1 MSTANVPTLRT
12 YAGQTIKPAGG
23 VTVDVRHQGCTH
35 RLTCLV
41 VNGNGPNLIGRDWLE
56 QMKLECDS
64 AEEVDSTDG
73 SLDGKKSESFEERK
87 EEYSVV
93 PSPVLRK
100 EEYSVVP
107 SPVLHKEEY
116 SVVPSPV
123 LHEEE
128 YAVIPSP
135 ENHLHEGRS
144 HSVISDR
151 NEAGCVRIEAS
162 PLTSTDA
169 RVFSSTDSSAEQCIS
184 VTKISVVQRVTI
196 SNQPDGSTGTGG
208 KQSKADSGSSLSSPN
223 NLSSELDST
232 SPSQQL
238 STSSDHV
245 WLGASFPPFIN
256 DQGCPM
262 AIWVATTLDTIP
274 IDSVLI
280 NPRSGQPYSNCD
292 GSVYRWM
299 GLQQQRQSYAS
310 DYHWHGHYQTS
321 GLDQRPYTVD
331 TPIVSRQYIAV
342 NVTTESSTESTP
354 DVYSSSNDPAIAHQ
368 TAPSQPLR
376 GTQPNQGPQSAAP
389 VPGSWLRYPTGETPK
404 AVTPSGEQQ
413 SDSQYNNV
421 PRYGY
426 STTPSEPA
434 LMQFPHLIVQAAEI
448 YQPQHQPPGVQTENH
463 QTRIDG
469 PQPSQGDAVS
479 VCDYAATPTSNA
491 AAQPQGAAHY
501 GRSRAATVEVD

>member
-1 MSTANVPTLRT
+1 MCALQINGVSASMEIDTGTAATIISSSKQYELIKQGTHELQLSTANVPTLRT

-56 QMKLECDS
+56 QMKLECVS

-107 SPVLHKEEY
+107 SPVLCKEEYSVVPSPVLRKEEY

-184 VTKISVVQRVTI
+184 VTKISVVQSVTI

-208 KQSKADSGSSLSSPN
+208 KQSKADSGSSLSSPD

-280 NPRSGQPYSNCD
+280 NPRSGQPYSNRD

-310 DYHWHGHYQTS
+310 DYRCHGHSQTS

-331 TPIVSRQYIAV
+331 
-342 NVTTESSTESTP
+342 STSLST
-354 DVYSSSNDPAIAHQ
+354 
-368 TAPSQPLR
+368 
-376 GTQPNQGPQSAAP
+376 
-389 VPGSWLRYPTGETPK
+389 
-404 AVTPSGEQQ
+404 
-413 SDSQYNNV
+413 
-421 PRYGY
+421 
-426 STTPSEPA
+426 
-434 LMQFPHLIVQAAEI
+434 
-448 YQPQHQPPGVQTENH
+448 
-463 QTRIDG
+463 
-469 PQPSQGDAVS
+469 
-479 VCDYAATPTSNA
+479 
-491 AAQPQGAAHY
+491 
-501 GRSRAATVEVD
+501 

>member
-1 MSTANVPTLRT
+1 M
-12 YAGQTIKPAGG
+12 
-23 VTVDVRHQGCTH
+23 HQ
-35 RLTCLV
+35 
-41 VNGNGPNLIGRDWLE
+41 
-56 QMKLECDS
+56 CD
-64 AEEVDSTDG
+64 E
-73 SLDGKKSESFEERK
+73 
-87 EEYSVV
+87 
-93 PSPVLRK
+93 
-100 EEYSVVP
+100 
-107 SPVLHKEEY
+107 
-116 SVVPSPV
+116 
-123 LHEEE
+123 
-128 YAVIPSP
+128 
-135 ENHLHEGRS
+135 
-144 HSVISDR
+144 
-151 NEAGCVRIEAS
+151 
-162 PLTSTDA
+162 
-169 RVFSSTDSSAEQCIS
+169 
-184 VTKISVVQRVTI
+184 ISVVQSVTI
-196 SNQPDGSTGTGG
+196 SSQPDGSTGYGG
-208 KQSKADSGSSLSSPN
+208 KQSKAVSGSSLSSPD

-280 NPRSGQPYSNCD
+280 NPRSGQPYSNRD

-310 DYHWHGHYQTS
+310 DYHCHGHSQTS

-331 TPIVSRQYIAV
+331 TPIVYRQYIAV

-376 GTQPNQGPQSAAP
+376 GTQPNQGPKSAAS

-469 PQPSQGDAVS
+469 PQPS
-479 VCDYAATPTSNA
+479 
-491 AAQPQGAAHY
+491 
-501 GRSRAATVEVD
+501 